1 MPLVISTDDVVKVY
15 VDPPSPVRV
24 SLVTS
29 MSLVAPPNFK
39 NPVPDI
45 INTPVDA
52 SYVAEVIVG
61 TDTLLTV
68 RPLPV
73 RSAITTAAAA
83 PAFQSSAAARLYV
96 VAPVDDVP
104 FLFKI

>member
-39 NPVPDI
+39 NPVPVTA
-45 INTPVDA
+45 NTPVDA
-52 SYVAEVIVG
+52 SNVAEVIAG
-61 TDTLLTV
+61 DETLLTV
-68 RPLPV
+68 IPLPV
-73 RSAITTAAAA
+73 RSALPRFAAI
-83 PAFQSSAAARLYV
+83 QSAAAARL
-96 VAPVDDVP
+96 
-104 FLFKI
+104 